1 MKNFGLHGNVYNFSV
16 DYDSIGVDDI
26 LDISKHLMKKKISI
40 MFGLSILIRKKRP
53 QIKLKRSRQ
62 VWIWT
67 FG

>member
-62 VWIWT
+62 V
-67 FG
+67 

>member
-26 LDISKHLMKKKISI
+26 LDISKHLTKKKISI

-62 VWIWT
+62 V
-67 FG
+67 

>member
-26 LDISKHLMKKKISI
+26 LDISKHLTKKKISI

-53 QIKLKRSRQ
+53 QIKLKRSPQ
-62 VWIWT
+62 V
-67 FG
+67 

>member
-16 DYDSIGVDDI
+16 DYDSIVVDDI

-53 QIKLKRSRQ
+53 QIKLKRSPQ
-62 VWIWT
+62 V
-67 FG
+67 

>member
-53 QIKLKRSRQ
+53 QIKLKRSPQ
-62 VWIWT
+62 V
-67 FG
+67 